1 MPEDPQTV
9 ATIMTVC
16 AQLLEQ
22 AEGDAD
28 VAFYRGYVSGYLERA
43 AEHLRAGNTAQL
55 TIQARALTQHLQE
68 LEARKS

>member
-9 ATIMTVC
+9 ATILDVC

-28 VAFYRGYVSGYLERA
+28 IAFYRGYVSGYLERA
-43 AEHLRAGNTAQL
+43 AEHLRAADTAQL

-68 LEARKS
+68 LEASKS